1 MEDSHYYFTNLNLN
15 DLNEIY
21 TEPTNFLKS
30 VYQKNGGPSSIKI
43 NLVDF
48 KVENK
53 DPIHLDPGDM
63 AY

>member
-1 MEDSHYYFTNLNLN
+1 MEDSDYYFTNLNPNGLS
-15 DLNEIY
+15 EISA
-21 TEPTNFLKS
+21 EPTKFIKS
-30 VYQKNGGPSSIKI
+30 IYQKEGGPSSIKI
-43 NLVDF
+43 NLVNF